1 MTYKNKKKLR
11 STRLTKIE
19 ACTNEKQIPESENL
33 VQLNLTPKLQIESC
47 KFSYIDEDS
56 LIKQRICDNCKEFL
70 NDTTNTLIRWDT
82 YSSVHVTKD
91 CEETGRN
98 RQTFLCDAHI
108 FSSVLP
114 KRVVICQNEDFIVYI
129 LSNIFDVTHKSHCI
143 ISLEVTKNQLLLDL
157 NCNNK
162 FKKF

>member
-1 MTYKNKKKLR
+1 MQKLKKRKMG
-11 STRLTKIE
+11 STRLKKIE
-19 ACTNEKQIPESENL
+19 VCTNEKQIPESENL
-33 VQLNLTPKLQIESC
+33 VPLNLAPKLEIEKC
-47 KFSYIDEDS
+47 KFSYIDDDS

-70 NDTTNTLIRWDT
+70 NDTTNTLIRWST

-143 ISLEVTKNQLLLDL
+143 ISLEVTKNSTTFRSQLQQ
-157 NCNNK
+157 
-162 FKKF
+162 